1 MALILTEPSSCP
13 PVSSISSFFCAS
25 ASVSSASRLVRSLVP
40 SYASCDH
47 QRKHHGFDA
56 VSRIL
61 SHRTGDR
68 DYDIAHEAK
77 GWHAIWRHVT
87 CGALKQSEMHAVTL
101 FRRTVTV
108 SRTSRSWVLHH
119 ISLPYIEILSEP

>member
-1 MALILTEPSSCP
+1 MALILAEPSSCP

-87 CGALKQSEMHAVTL
+87 CGALKQSEMHALAQCCRAVTD
-101 FRRTVTV
+101 F
-108 SRTSRSWVLHH
+108 RTSRSWVLRY
-119 ISLPYIEILSEP
+119 IPMPCIKILLLP